1 MDQAPAGIAVI
12 GMGLT
17 GSIAAIHLLRSLP
30 DGASLTLVEGP
41 EEVDR
46 RHAGEGGRIS
56 VPVNIRAAH
65 MSALE
70 DDPAHFVRWLWARDV
85 PSPRRRL
92 VPPTGHTF
100 VERSQFNDY
109 IDEVLRLALA
119 EHGSRLSVTRLGAP
133 VIGIA
138 REERGDYRLLTGA
151 GDMVMAR
158 HVVLC
163 LGSLPP
169 TLPPQLAGLGAVDER
184 IVADPWAASAY
195 DKVGAQEPVVIYG
208 TGHTMA
214 DAVLALDAQ
223 GHRGPIVAFSSRG
236 LLPQEHDHVRPYP
249 LFLDGAD
256 GALGPLEL
264 LRRVRREVAGTGQ
277 RYGWRSVMDA
287 LVPVTDALWQSAGEA
302 GRRQFLRHLRPWWDV
317 HAHRLSPNIAGRL
330 ALLQAQGRLRIVP
343 GRLVSVTAEPE
354 RLRVVISRRGIG
366 GHWRLDV
373 GHFIVCSSP
382 RCDYERISDPLM
394 RALLAGGLARPD
406 GLQLGLEVSGES
418 ELVGAQGHVTP
429 GLYALGPTCRGQLW
443 EVTSLPD
450 IRAQAARLAGHL
462 AASPDLLPVREQA

>member
-1 MDQAPAGIAVI
+1 MEKAPGITVI

-17 GSIAAIHLLRSLP
+17 GSIAAIHLLRGLP
-30 DGASLTLVEGP
+30 DGTSLTLIEAP
-41 EEVDR
+41 EDVDR
-46 RHAGEGGRIS
+46 RHAGHGGRIS

-85 PSPRRRL
+85 PSPQRRL

-109 IDEVLRLALA
+109 VDEVLRLALA
-119 EHGSRLSVTRLGAP
+119 EHGSRLSVSRLGAP
-133 VIGIA
+133 VTGIT
-138 REERGDYRLLTGA
+138 RLENGDYRLLTGA
-151 GDMVMAR
+151 GDTLVAR

-169 TLPPQLAGLGAVDER
+169 TLPPQLAGLGATDGR
-184 IVADPWAASAY
+184 IIADPWSASAY
-195 DKVGAQEPVVIYG
+195 EKVGAEEPVVIYG

-223 GHRGPIVAFSSRG
+223 GHRGPVVAFSSRG

-249 LFLDGAD
+249 LFLDGDD

-302 GRRQFLRHLRPWWDV
+302 GRRQFLRHLRPYWDV

-330 ALLQAQGRLRIVP
+330 AVLQAQGRLRIVP

-354 RLRVVISRRGIG
+354 RLRVVLSRRGIG

-394 RALLAGGLARPD
+394 KALLATGLARPD
-406 GLQLGLEVSGES
+406 GLQLGLEVTGRS
-418 ELVGAQGHVTP
+418 ELIGAAGGATP

-450 IRAQAARLAGHL
+450 IRAQAARLADYL
-462 AASPDLLPVREQA
+462 ATSPGELPVLEQA